1 MQRYL
6 VNLGW
11 IHLQPTRESF
21 AFFRLNSFIIVFE
34 IKNENQLLFSYPAV
48 PFLSFW
54 GEEFRGDT
62 KGCVGENSLPA
73 FSIVS
78 LVCLIA
84 MAMLPKAPL

>member
-34 IKNENQLLFSYPAV
+34 IKNENQLLVSYPAV
-48 PFLSFW
+48 PFLSF
-54 GEEFRGDT
+54 
-62 KGCVGENSLPA
+62 CVGENSLPA